1 MTIKQKYI
9 LQLLIWEWRF
19 WRSRRLSKK
28 VDKWDGEE
36 RYPDQWKIR
45 YVTNKAKKF
54 VKLLNVDLEVK
65 GWDSLPK
72 APYILAPNHS
82 SGFDAAALIVALEKK
97 DKIQN
102 EPYILPLFL
111 SKSELNNKK
120 NRFYGYMNILN
131 TFYIDREKP
140 KAALQTMEECVKHGK
155 DKKKAII
162 IFPEGTRTIDGNIG
176 EFKAGAFREAKK
188 QFLPIVPVTI
198 NNSWAATDMSRKGRL
213 KVEIIFGTPI
223 KPMKFIQLENKDIAA
238 MVEKEVKRNWKF
250 PEVVR
255 TLKENEV

>member
-9 LQLLIWEWRF
+9 LQLLVWEWRF
-19 WRSRRLSKK
+19 WRSRSLSKK
-28 VDKWDGEE
+28 VQKWNNEE
-36 RYPDQWKIR
+36 RYPDQWKVR
-45 YVTNKAKKF
+45 YVTKKAKKF
-54 VKLLNVDLEVK
+54 VKLLNVNLIVQ
-65 GWDSLPK
+65 GWDNLPK
-72 APYILAPNHS
+72 TPFILAPNHS

-97 DKIQN
+97 DRLQN
-102 EPYILPLFL
+102 EPMTSPVFL
-111 SKSELNNKK
+111 SKSELNTKK

-140 KAALQTMEECVKHGK
+140 KASLQAMEDCVKYGK
-155 DKKKAII
+155 DNKKAII

-198 NNSWAATDMSRKGRL
+198 NNSWAATDMSRKSKL
-213 KVEIIFGTPI
+213 DVQVIFGTPI
-223 KPMKFIQLENKDIAA
+223 KPIKFIQLDNKDIAA

-250 PEVVR
+250 PSVLRTTKETEV
-255 TLKENEV
+255 